1 VLFCK
6 TYIIEK
12 NRIMV
17 FEKNK
22 VVSLTY
28 ELRANEKSSEIVEKV
43 DANSPLVFLYGS
55 QNMLPAFEEHLG
67 GLKCGDTFDFM
78 LTAEQGYGPVDERAI
93 VDLGKDIFM
102 SDGEERDD
110 LLFVGNIIPMRDSN
124 GNRLDGKVIEI
135 GDSTVKLDFN
145 HPMAGSSLFFTGE
158 IVDMRE
164 ATEEEMHHG
173 HIHAEAN
180 DCSGGCSH
188 CGDGSGTC

>member
-1 VLFCK
+1 
-6 TYIIEK
+6 
-12 NRIMV
+12 MV
-17 FEKNK
+17 IEKNK

-43 DANSPLVFLYGS
+43 NADRPLVFLYGS
-55 QNMLPAFEEHLG
+55 QNMLPAFEEQLG

-78 LTAEQGYGPVDERAI
+78 LTAEQGYGPIDERAI

-102 SDGEERDD
+102 SDGQERDD
-110 LLFVGNIIPMRDSN
+110 LLFVGNMIPMRDSN
-124 GNRLDGKVIEI
+124 GNRMDGKVIEI
-135 GDSTVKLDFN
+135 GESTVKLDFN

-164 ATEEEMHHG
+164 ATEEEMQHG
-173 HIHAEAN
+173 HIHAEES

-188 CGDGSGTC
+188 CGDGHGTC